1 MKKRNSLRVSRL
13 LPVVLLLL
21 LPLIALAEQKHSD
34 YLFKHVT
41 IADGLTSSQ
50 VNAICKDSRGF
61 MWFGTSS
68 GLNRF
73 DGYNVR
79 TYKSDYTNNS
89 ALPDGYIESI
99 QEDVEGNLWIG
110 TASGYVVMNPITE
123 LFDRSVQQRLSRAA
137 GNVDPK
143 IIFIDSHKN
152 MWIYATDGRVY
163 YYKSQ
168 QQLTY
173 SFDQGEGQRSLPQG
187 NITGICESAVGA
199 AVVYDNGTV
208 CNIDGEHQIVTW
220 TNNVLTRNS
229 VPRDNYSVG
238 IDSYDNIFV
247 YSANRSYIY
256 DAYTRDWTQSLAEFA
271 SRWGCNWELGD
282 AIITGMREDQNNFIW
297 LSTDRAGLLLLD
309 CANRTFRRHML
320 RGADTRSLPTNHLQ
334 TLYIDDSNLLWVGT
348 LRYGVSYWGFGL
360 YRFILER
367 AGEVNGIS
375 EAPDGNIWLATRDYG
390 LVRRNTADTT
400 FTRFGRQAGLSDN
413 VITCVLAAKDGS
425 VWGGTSRF
433 GLNRL
438 TKNGVQTFRHIDGN
452 VHSLANDNINALCED
467 NNGNIWIAT
476 HGGGLQC
483 FNVERGTFSTFNVSN
498 GKLPSNIVTTLCC
511 RGTSLVAGTADG
523 IAVVN
528 LSNNQVEVYRGTR
541 SGNRHF
547 SNLYITQV
555 LIDSRGLIW
564 VGTRDGLNLYNK
576 PNDIVQVFSREQ
588 GIPNDMICGLAEDSY
603 KHIWVTTAG
612 GVCRLVPQ
620 AGTNDDGEYSV
631 YVYNYTQADGLQGM
645 EFNPNSICTARDG
658 KVYMGGLNGLNWI
671 NIGATEAR
679 NRETKVIFSELVF
692 EGKRIG
698 VGESIGDRV
707 ILTSRINDISTLT
720 LPSYMRSFA
729 IEMSVSNYYRCDHP
743 QFMYMLEGLDG
754 VWRPGDPLIHGV
766 RFNNLPSGKYVLH
779 VKATNDLGQMAEDE
793 HVLTIVIERPWWL
806 SWWAITFYVI
816 IILLVLGAIFF
827 GIPWLRRKI
836 VSSKEERLLYE
847 KRNEALRSVMLLLV
861 APINKIKEQVR
872 KLEPLLTTPAQ
883 REIAD
888 TIRHIEDELHEELK
902 NAQNEDVQAM
912 LPDELRDH
920 SAVDEAFDEEGAPLA
935 NDVEVD
941 NASNLVPLASKRE
954 RPKRSIYLVDSDKD
968 IAEYIA
974 DSLKNSFD
982 FTLFATGAELLA
994 AMAERRPDLI
1004 LAYEALPDMRGS
1016 ELCVQIKREKSL
1028 ARIPFVLMLETA
1040 MQASEME
1047 KHGITVAA
1055 DDYVI
1060 HFFDLVAL
1068 RVRCSK
1074 LMGEPVSDES
1084 PMEEAMLT
1092 ADAMLDGVGEL
1103 LRHHVREYVKV
1114 NISNP
1119 KLPLEDLCDAI
1130 GVPMPQ
1136 LFRKIETLTG
1146 STPAEFIRD
1155 IRLAEAAT
1163 LFKSTDIMPIDVAL
1177 EVGFPNIATF
1187 NRFFSEKYGMTPM
1200 EFRDKNHGEA

>member
-1 MKKRNSLRVSRL
+1 MGNAHHYIVDTRERHAIAPHLVLGTIRMGACQPFADLVIGLGFLGGSHHPAMGLEDLAPELHFFISRIFCAKIAAP
-13 LPVVLLLL
+13 PVRETLESAAFQRCKSADNVAFL
-21 LPLIALAEQKHSD
+21 HSPR
-34 YLFKHVT
+34 
-41 IADGLTSSQ
+41 TSGRHGWLQ
-50 VNAICKDSRGF
+50 FLVNRWSKFRIG
-61 MWFGTSS
+61 S
-68 GLNRF
+68 G
-73 DGYNVR
+73 
-79 TYKSDYTNNS
+79 
-89 ALPDGYIESI
+89 IESI
-99 QEDVEGNLWIG
+99 SAN
-110 TASGYVVMNPITE
+110 TAAYRRWVFVVSGHQGWS
-123 LFDRSVQQRLSRAA
+123 LFFFHLRVAA
-137 GNVDPK
+137 GGHSVGFILLNNRHTALIGIRGIAGSIDTPSDAGFVD
-143 IIFIDSHKN
+143 IVASIFRSLGSQPY
-152 MWIYATDGRVY
+152 IYGT
-163 YYKSQ
+163 
-168 QQLTY
+168 
-173 SFDQGEGQRSLPQG
+173 DQGLIIAACAIGAGYRWCNLQRP
-187 NITGICESAVGA
+187 
-199 AVVYDNGTV
+199 
-208 CNIDGEHQIVTW
+208 
-220 TNNVLTRNS
+220 
-229 VPRDNYSVG
+229 
-238 IDSYDNIFV
+238 
-247 YSANRSYIY
+247 
-256 DAYTRDWTQSLAEFA
+256 
-271 SRWGCNWELGD
+271 
-282 AIITGMREDQNNFIW
+282 
-297 LSTDRAGLLLLD
+297 
-309 CANRTFRRHML
+309 
-320 RGADTRSLPTNHLQ
+320 
-334 TLYIDDSNLLWVGT
+334 
-348 LRYGVSYWGFGL
+348 GVSG
-360 YRFILER
+360 IL
-367 AGEVNGIS
+367 
-375 EAPDGNIWLATRDYG
+375 
-390 LVRRNTADTT
+390 
-400 FTRFGRQAGLSDN
+400 
-413 VITCVLAAKDGS
+413 
-425 VWGGTSRF
+425 
-433 GLNRL
+433 
-438 TKNGVQTFRHIDGN
+438 GV
-452 VHSLANDNINALCED
+452 
-467 NNGNIWIAT
+467 
-476 HGGGLQC
+476 
-483 FNVERGTFSTFNVSN
+483 
-498 GKLPSNIVTTLCC
+498 
-511 RGTSLVAGTADG
+511 
-523 IAVVN
+523 
-528 LSNNQVEVYRGTR
+528 
-541 SGNRHF
+541 
-547 SNLYITQV
+547 V

-620 AGTNDDGEYSV
+620 AGTNEDGEYSV

-671 NIGATEAR
+671 NIGETEAR

-779 VKATNDLGQMAEDE
+779 VKATNDLGQMTEDE

-941 NASNLVPLASKRE
+941 NASNLVPLASKRD